1 MPTAMMILGKKN
13 LEASIRDNIRTLL
26 LTTKGSVPFRPGFG
40 LGAERLLGGN
50 MKAVDIA
57 YEVAQQITRYEKRI
71 RLNRTTSTP
80 GERPGSLKI
89 TIDYQILTT
98 KQYKQLTIEL

>member
-1 MPTAMMILGKKN
+1 MATAMMILGVKG
-13 LEASIRDNIRTLL
+13 LETSIRDNIRALL
-26 LTTKGSVPFRPGFG
+26 LTTKGSVPFRPAFG
-40 LGAERLLGGN
+40 IGAERLLGGN

-57 YEVAQQITRYEKRI
+57 YEVAQQLTRYEKRI

-80 GERPGSLKI
+80 GERAGSLKI

-98 KQYKQLTIEL
+98 KQYKQLTINL

>member
-1 MPTAMMILGKKN
+1 METMILGAKP
-13 LEASIRDNIRTLL
+13 LERSVRDNIRTLL
-26 LTTKGSVPFRPGFG
+26 LTTKGAVPFRSGFG
-40 LGAERLLGGN
+40 IGAERLLGGN

-57 YEVAQQITRYEKRI
+57 YEVAQQVTRYEKRV

-80 GERPGSLKI
+80 GERAGSLRI